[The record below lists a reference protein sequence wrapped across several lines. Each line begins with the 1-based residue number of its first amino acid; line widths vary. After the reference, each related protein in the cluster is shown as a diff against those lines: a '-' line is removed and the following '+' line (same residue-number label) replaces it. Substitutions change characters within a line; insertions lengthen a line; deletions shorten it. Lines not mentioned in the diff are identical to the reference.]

1 MVVKIM
7 YNKLKQTVCDANI
20 ELHSLGLAPFTW
32 GNVSQADR
40 ELGVFAIKPSGVPYS
55 ELTPDKIVVLSLEDG
70 SVLEGSYNPSS
81 DTPTHYILFKEF
93 SDLNAVVHTH
103 SVNAS
108 AFAQAGRAIP
118 VYGTTHADFS
128 YTEVPCT
135 RALTENEVKTEY
147 ELNTGKV
154 IVGYFKE
161 NNLDTSSTPSV
172 LVRSHAPFVF
182 GKNASDAVHNAAV
195 LEIVAEMALKTE
207 IINNKTPEIDSYLSD
222 KHYFRK
228 HGKDAYY
235 GQK

>member
-1 MVVKIM
+1 M
-7 YNKLKQTVCDANI
+7 YTELKKTVCEANI

-32 GNVSQADR
+32 GNVSQVDR
-40 ELGVFAIKPSGVPYS
+40 EKGVFAIKPSGVPYS
-55 ELTPDKIVVLSLEDG
+55 ALTPEKIVVVSLADG
-70 SVLEGSYNPSS
+70 TVVEGDYNPSS
-81 DTPTHYILFKEF
+81 DTPTHYILYKEF
-93 SDLNAVVHTH
+93 SELKGVVHTH

-118 VYGTTHADFS
+118 AYGTTHADFS
-128 YTEVPCT
+128 YTPVPCT
-135 RALTENEVKTEY
+135 RALTKNEVEAEY

-154 IVGYFKE
+154 IVDHFRA
-161 NNLDTSSTPSV
+161 NDLDVESTPAV
-172 LVRSHAPFVF
+172 LVRSHAPFAF

-207 IINNKTPEIDSYLSD
+207 IINSETKDIDSYLSD

>member
-1 MVVKIM
+1 M
-7 YNKLKQTVCDANI
+7 YENLKEIVCKANI

-32 GNVSQADR
+32 GNVSQVDR
-40 ELGVFAIKPSGVPYS
+40 DNGVFAIKPSGVPYAD
-55 ELTPDKIVVLSLEDG
+55 LTPEKMVVVSLEDG
-70 SVLEGSYNPSS
+70 SVVEGDYNPSS
-81 DTPTHYILFKEF
+81 DTPTHYVLYKEF
-93 SDLNAVVHTH
+93 SNLNAVVHTH

-108 AFAQAGRAIP
+108 SFAQAGREVPA
-118 VYGTTHADFS
+118 YGTTHADFS
-128 YTEVPCT
+128 YTSVPCT
-135 RALTENEVKTEY
+135 RALTESEVNTEY

-154 IVGYFKE
+154 IAAHFKE
-161 NNLDTSSTPSV
+161 NSLDVESTPAV

-195 LEIVAEMALKTE
+195 LEIVSEMALKTE
-207 IINNKTPEIDSYLSD
+207 LVGGKVSQIDKYLSD

>member
-1 MVVKIM
+1 MYEGLKKI
-7 YNKLKQTVCDANI
+7 VCDANK
-20 ELHSLGLAPFTW
+20 ELHAHGLAPFTW
-32 GNVSQADR
+32 GNVSQVDR
-40 ELGVFAIKPSGVPYS
+40 AEGVFAIKPSGVPYD
-55 ELTPDKIVVLSLEDG
+55 ELTPEKMVVISLEDG
-70 SVLEGSYNPSS
+70 KVLEGDYNPSS
-81 DTPTHYILFKEF
+81 DTPTHYILYKEF
-93 SDLNAVVHTH
+93 SNLNAVVHTH

-108 AFAQAGRAIP
+108 AFAQAGRCIP
-118 VYGTTHADFS
+118 AYGTTHADFS
-128 YTEVPCT
+128 YTAVPCA
-135 RALTENEVKTEY
+135 RALTEAEVNSEY

-154 IVGYFKE
+154 IVSHFRE
-161 NNLDTSSTPSV
+161 NDLDIQSTPAV

-207 IINNKTPEIDSYLSD
+207 IIGGKVSEIDGYLSD

>member
-1 MVVKIM
+1 M
-7 YNKLKQTVCDANI
+7 YKKLKEIVCKANI

-32 GNVSQADR
+32 GNVSQVDR
-40 ELGVFAIKPSGVPYS
+40 EKGVFAIKPSGVPYA
-55 ELTPDKIVVLSLEDG
+55 ELTPEKIVVVSLLDG
-70 SVLEGSYNPSS
+70 SVVEGDYNPSS
-81 DTPTHYILFKEF
+81 DTPTHYILYKEF
-93 SDLNAVVHTH
+93 PDLNGIVHTH

-108 AFAQAGRAIP
+108 SFSQAGRAIP
-118 VYGTTHADFS
+118 AYGTTHADFS
-128 YTEVPCT
+128 YTAVPCT
-135 RALTENEVKTEY
+135 RALFEDEVKTEY

-154 IVGYFKE
+154 IAEHFKV
-161 NNLDTSSTPSV
+161 NGIDVISTPAV

-182 GKNASDAVHNAAV
+182 GKNADDAVHNAAV

-207 IINNKTPEIDSYLSD
+207 VVGGNVQEIDKYLSD

>member
-1 MVVKIM
+1 MFEKI
-7 YNKLKQTVCDANI
+7 KETVCNANI

-32 GNVSQADR
+32 GNVSQVDR
-40 ELGVFAIKPSGVPYS
+40 ENGVFAIKPSGVPYS
-55 ELTPDKIVVLSLEDG
+55 ELTPEKIVVVSLSDG
-70 SVLEGSYNPSS
+70 SVVEGDYNPSS
-81 DTPTHYILFKEF
+81 DTPTHYILYKEF
-93 SDLNAVVHTH
+93 EELCGVVHTH

-108 AFAQAGRAIP
+108 AFAQAGRDIP
-118 VYGTTHADFS
+118 AYGTTHADFS
-128 YTEVPCT
+128 YTAVPCT
-135 RALTENEVKTEY
+135 RALSEDEVKTEY

-154 IVGYFKE
+154 IVDHFRK
-161 NNLDTSSTPSV
+161 NNLDVASTPAV
-172 LVRSHAPFVF
+172 LVRSHAPFAF

-207 IINNKTPEIDSYLSD
+207 IINNSVNDIDKYLSD

>member
-1 MVVKIM
+1 M
-7 YNKLKQTVCDANI
+7 
-20 ELHSLGLAPFTW
+20 
-32 GNVSQADR
+32 
-40 ELGVFAIKPSGVPYS
+40 
-55 ELTPDKIVVLSLEDG
+55 
-70 SVLEGSYNPSS
+70 
-81 DTPTHYILFKEF
+81 
-93 SDLNAVVHTH
+93 NAVVHTH

-108 AFAQAGRAIP
+108 SFAQAGRAILR
-118 VYGTTHADFS
+118 YGTTHADFS

-135 RALTENEVKTEY
+135 PSLTEEEVKSEY

-154 IVGYFKE
+154 IVKYFRE
-161 NNLDTSSTPSV
+161 NNLETDSTPAV

-182 GKNASDAVHNAAV
+182 GKSASDAVHNAAV

-207 IINNKTPEIDSYLSD
+207 IVGGKVSEIDNYLSD